1 MAINRVQFQRGLSVA
16 EFVERYGTEEKCR
29 AALVASRWP
38 AGFVC
43 PACGCTRRCTFE
55 RKGLRYWQC
64 SVCREQ
70 TTVTC
75 GTIFQSTKRPL
86 TTWFLAMHLLT
97 QAKNNVSA
105 LELKRHLGVRYK
117 TAWSIKRKLMEVM
130 REREES
136 RQLDG
141 RVEIDDAYLGGG
153 LPGGKSGRG
162 SENKVPFIVAVQTTE
177 AGHPLFACLTEL
189 EFTKDVIAR
198 WAKQSLCAPA
208 RVVSDGLWCFQAVT
222 ASGAAHERAV
232 TGGGPASV
240 KLETF
245 RAVNTLLGN
254 LKTAFSAPTM
264 RSISPSTPIATSPRS
279 NIDSIAALICPS
291 FSPDCFAHQPSLHP
305 TPSASFARLNNVAN
319 QENRWV
325 VSGADARLFRPAP
338 VRIGVVVGTG
348 ARFG

>member
-1 MAINRVQFQRGLSVA
+1 MGINRVQFQKGLSIA
-16 EFVERYGTEEKCR
+16 EFMERYGTEEKCH

-38 AGFVC
+38 TGFVC
-43 PACGCTRRCTFE
+43 PECGCTRHGTFE

-64 SVCREQ
+64 SACRGQ

-86 TTWFLAMHLLT
+86 TTWFLAMHLLA

-117 TAWSIKRKLMEVM
+117 TAWLIKHKLMEVM

-141 RVEIDDAYLGGG
+141 RVEIDDAYLGGE

-162 SENKVPFIVAVQTTE
+162 SENKVPFIAAVQTTE
-177 AGHPLFACLTEL
+177 AGHPLFACLTKL
-189 EFTKDVIAR
+189 EFTKDAIAQ
-198 WAKQSLCAPA
+198 WAKKSLCASA
-208 RVVSDGLWCFQAVT
+208 HVVSDGLWCFQAVT
-222 ASGAAHERAV
+222 ASGAAHARTV

-245 RAVNTLLGN
+245 RVVNTLLGN
-254 LKTAFSAPTM
+254 LKTAFSGTYHAFDFAKYTH
-264 RSISPSTPIATSPRS
+264 RYLAEVQYRFNRRFDLSSILARLLRASAITSPHPER
-279 NIDSIAALICPS
+279 IIRAAEQC
-291 FSPDCFAHQPSLHP
+291 
-305 TPSASFARLNNVAN
+305 
-319 QENRWV
+319 
-325 VSGADARLFRPAP
+325 G
-338 VRIGVVVGTG
+338 
-348 ARFG
+348 